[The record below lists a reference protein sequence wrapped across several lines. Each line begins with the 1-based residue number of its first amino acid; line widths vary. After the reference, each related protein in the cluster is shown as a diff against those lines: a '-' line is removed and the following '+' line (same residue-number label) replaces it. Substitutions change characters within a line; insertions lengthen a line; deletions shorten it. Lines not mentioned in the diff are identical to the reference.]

1 MFQRPLES
9 RPLVHAI
16 LRIPMRSLGFG
27 GAANTEKGRQLGAN
41 TNTEEGSG
49 QTWPTHIPR
58 LAFLVLL

>member
-1 MFQRPLES
+1 MQQPLES

-27 GAANTEKGRQLGAN
+27 GCKYRERSRQLGAN